1 MLVINRKTKKAI
13 IAEIKPLTAKDFK
26 NIKKD
31 KQFSFDWEEEK
42 KYEVFKLIL
51 KEENEIVGLIAIID
65 IPEELRLYIHLLE
78 ISKDNIGKNKKIE
91 RIAGCLIAYICRISF
106 SKGYGGFVSL
116 VPKTKLIN
124 HYQKEY
130 GFAQFGRQLAVLGEI
145 SKNLTLKYL

>member
-1 MLVINRKTKKAI
+1 
-13 IAEIKPLTAKDFK
+13 LTAKDFK